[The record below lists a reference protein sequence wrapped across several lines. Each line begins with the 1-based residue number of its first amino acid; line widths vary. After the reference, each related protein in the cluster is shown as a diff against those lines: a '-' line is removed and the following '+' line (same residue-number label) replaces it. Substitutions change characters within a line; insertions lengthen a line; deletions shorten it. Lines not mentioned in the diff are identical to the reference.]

1 MIKLTSSKY
10 FDFELVYIEEIDFVF
25 LSIFLG
31 LLIEQFGL
39 YRVLG
44 YLDVIMNR
52 FSIIDSLSTVHRG
65 DFFFHLKTYESKSN
79 QTKKIKITKYIKCF
93 PFHSFFLEGHKK
105 CRTMR
110 FWKCLPYNRIHGSG
124 SGIYTEDWQIFTIV
138 LISLSLGFIVFPQ
151 NKTHCKYNHL
161 IL

>member
-25 LSIFLG
+25 ISIFLG

-79 QTKKIKITKYIKCF
+79 QTKKKQKTKYIKCF
-93 PFHSFFLEGHKK
+93 PFHSFFWKVIRNVGLRGFGNVY
-105 CRTMR
+105 RT
-110 FWKCLPYNRIHGSG
+110 I
-124 SGIYTEDWQIFTIV
+124 
-138 LISLSLGFIVFPQ
+138 GFMEVGQGYIL
-151 NKTHCKYNHL
+151 KIGKYL
-161 IL
+161 Q